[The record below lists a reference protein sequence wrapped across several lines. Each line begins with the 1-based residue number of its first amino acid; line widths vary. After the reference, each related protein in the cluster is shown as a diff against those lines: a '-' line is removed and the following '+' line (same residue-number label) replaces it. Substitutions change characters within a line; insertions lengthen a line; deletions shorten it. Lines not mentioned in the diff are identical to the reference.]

1 MTSGGAADVG
11 GVAVLDA
18 SAVVELVL
26 GTRTGAEIRRRLAN
40 PAISWHS
47 PELVDLEVLNVIRRC
62 VLADRLGPERAMAA
76 VRNLSELDLQRHR
89 HGPMLR
95 RIWARRW
102 NLTPYD
108 AAYVTLAEVLGCPL
122 LTTDV
127 RLAKAPDL
135 PIPVEVYAGGSLH

>member
-1 MTSGGAADVG
+1 VTSGGAADV

-26 GTRTGAEIRRRLAN
+26 GTRIGAEISQRLAN

-47 PELVDLEVLNVIRRC
+47 PELVDLEVLNVIRRY
-62 VLADRLGPERAMAA
+62 VLADRVGPERATAA

-89 HGPMLR
+89 HGSMLR
-95 RIWARRW
+95 RIWARRL
-102 NLTPYD
+102 NLTAYD
-108 AAYVTLAEVLGCPL
+108 AAYVTLAEILGGPL

-135 PIPVEVYAGGSLH
+135 PIPVEVYADGSLH